1 MQEMLFFHLPPIP
14 SPGLAFKSS
23 ARKGV
28 GGGAGVWGWGGLV
41 VLKEVKKNQTNSKR
55 CLILNHEDFSIL
67 RTKPGLGQM
76 ISLI

>member
-41 VLKEVKKNQTNSKR
+41 VLKEVKKTPKKQQKVFNSEPR
-55 CLILNHEDFSIL
+55 
-67 RTKPGLGQM
+67 GL
-76 ISLI
+76 